1 MRFPA
6 FFCSLWPLDR
16 TTTLVLMTASRLRS
30 DIFVTISGAG
40 TPFFDGFS
48 TASAAFLILLVP
60 GLTAL
65 ETALMTSLFLAGS
78 FAGSLVAGPIADRF
92 GRRGLFAGAAAG
104 ILALTLLAYVLPEV
118 SVILAMRF
126 LTGFLVGGDYPVSQ
140 AIVTESVS
148 PERRTRALAV
158 MMLAWNVGA
167 LAAVVTALPVLLSDR
182 SWLFFWTVQAAVAG
196 ILLLMRLRV
205 AESSEWLRE
214 RGRGKAGERAS
225 EASLDR
231 EALTAEHAGAE
242 PSDKRAYRRNL
253 VFCAGFWLCQTVP
266 VTVMMFYAGRIIEML
281 TGTSGPVTHMLLL
294 YGFFLV
300 GAIPT
305 LFPVVAS
312 RPRIVLLT
320 TYGAMFAGLSL
331 VAFGGNDTAASAGFV
346 LFAFAYG
353 LQAPLDFVYPN
364 LLFPTAIRARA
375 VGLVTALARV
385 GATASAFAFP
395 LLLEDFGAPT
405 LFAGGLG
412 LLASGFLLG
421 VLLAPRDRAFGA
433 GTDLKD

>member
-1 MRFPA
+1 
-6 FFCSLWPLDR
+6 
-16 TTTLVLMTASRLRS
+16 MTALRLRS
-30 DIFVTISGAG
+30 DVFVTISGAG
-40 TPFFDGFS
+40 TPFLDGFS

-60 GLTAL
+60 GLTSL

-104 ILALTLLAYVLPEV
+104 ILALTLLARALPEV

-126 LTGFLVGGDYPVSQ
+126 LTGFWVGGDYPVSQ

-167 LAAVVTALPVLLSDR
+167 LAAVITALPVLLADR
-182 SWLFFWTVQAAVAG
+182 SWLFFWTMQAAVAG
-196 ILLLMRLRV
+196 VLFLMRLRV
-205 AESSEWLRE
+205 AESGEWLRE
-214 RGRGKAGERAS
+214 RDKGAKKVE
-225 EASLDR
+225 DR
-231 EALTAEHAGAE
+231 ETSSERKVFTAEPSEGR
-242 PSDKRAYRRNL
+242 SDKRAYRRNL

-266 VTVMMFYAGRIIEML
+266 VTVMMFYAGRIIEIL
-281 TGTSGPVTHMLLL
+281 TGTNGPVTHMLLL

-312 RPRIVLLT
+312 RPRTVLLT
-320 TYGAMFAGLSL
+320 TYVAMFAGLAL
-331 VAFGGNDTAASAGFV
+331 VAFGGSDTAASAGFV

-395 LLLEDFGAPT
+395 LLLEDFGAPA

-421 VLLAPRDRAFGA
+421 VLLAPRDRALGA
-433 GTDLKD
+433 SANLKE

>member
-1 MRFPA
+1 
-6 FFCSLWPLDR
+6 
-16 TTTLVLMTASRLRS
+16 MTASRLRS
-30 DIFVTISGAG
+30 DVFVALSGAG
-40 TPFFDGFS
+40 PPFLDGFS
-48 TASAAFLILLVP
+48 TAFAAFLILLIP
-60 GLTAL
+60 GLTPL
-65 ETALMTSLFLAGS
+65 ETALVTSLFLAGS
-78 FAGSLVAGPIADRF
+78 FAGSLVAGPVADRF

-104 ILALTLLAYVLPEV
+104 VLALTLFAYFLPEV

-196 ILLLMRLRV
+196 ILFLMRLRV

-214 RGRGKAGERAS
+214 REKGKAGEKAS
-225 EASLDR
+225 AVSSDKRLP
-231 EALTAEHAGAE
+231 AAE
-242 PSDKRAYRRNL
+242 PSESRTEKRIDKRAYRRNL

-266 VTVMMFYAGRIIEML
+266 VTVMMFYAGRIIEIL

-312 RPRIVLLT
+312 RPRTVLLT
-320 TYGAMFAGLSL
+320 TYVAMFAGLAL
-331 VAFGGNDTAASAGFV
+331 VAFGGSDRAASAGFV

-395 LLLEDFGAPT
+395 LLLEDFGAPA

-421 VLLAPRDRAFGA
+421 LLLAPRDRALGA
-433 GTDLKD
+433 SPNLKE

>member
-1 MRFPA
+1 
-6 FFCSLWPLDR
+6 
-16 TTTLVLMTASRLRS
+16 MTASRLRS
-30 DIFVTISGAG
+30 DVFVTLSGAG
-40 TPFFDGFS
+40 TPFLDGFS
-48 TASAAFLILLVP
+48 TASAAFLILLIP
-60 GLTAL
+60 GLTPL
-65 ETALMTSLFLAGS
+65 ETALVTSLFLAGS
-78 FAGSLVAGPIADRF
+78 FAGSLVAGPVADRF

-104 ILALTLLAYVLPEV
+104 VLALTLFAYFLPEV

-196 ILLLMRLRV
+196 ILFLMRLRV

-214 RGRGKAGERAS
+214 REKGKAGEKAS
-225 EASLDR
+225 AVSSDKRLP
-231 EALTAEHAGAE
+231 AAE
-242 PSDKRAYRRNL
+242 PSESRTEKRIDKRAYRRNL

-266 VTVMMFYAGRIIEML
+266 VTVMMFYAGRIIEIL

-312 RPRIVLLT
+312 RPRTVLLT
-320 TYGAMFAGLSL
+320 TYVAMFAGLAL
-331 VAFGGNDTAASAGFV
+331 VAFGGTDRAASAGFV

-364 LLFPTAIRARA
+364 LLFPAAIRARA

-395 LLLEDFGAPT
+395 LLLEDFGAPA

-421 VLLAPRDRAFGA
+421 LLLAPRDRALGA
-433 GTDLKD
+433 SPNLKE

>member
-1 MRFPA
+1 
-6 FFCSLWPLDR
+6 
-16 TTTLVLMTASRLRS
+16 MTASRLRS
-30 DIFVTISGAG
+30 DVFVTLSGAG
-40 TPFFDGFS
+40 TPFLDGFS
-48 TASAAFLILLVP
+48 TASAAFLILLIP
-60 GLTAL
+60 GLMPL
-65 ETALMTSLFLAGS
+65 ETALVTSLFLAGS
-78 FAGSLVAGPIADRF
+78 FAGSLVAGPVADRF
-92 GRRGLFAGAAAG
+92 GRRGFFAGAAAG
-104 ILALTLLAYVLPEV
+104 VLALTLFVYVLPEV

-148 PERRTRALAV
+148 PERRARALAV

-167 LAAVVTALPVLLSDR
+167 LSAVVTALPVLLSDR

-196 ILLLMRLRV
+196 ILFLMRLRV

-214 RGRGKAGERAS
+214 RDKGAKKVEDRETSS
-225 EASLDR
+225 ER
-231 EALTAEHAGAE
+231 EALTAE
-242 PSDKRAYRRNL
+242 PSESRSGKRAYRRNL

-266 VTVMMFYAGRIIEML
+266 VTVMMFYAGRIIEIL
-281 TGTSGPVTHMLLL
+281 TGTNGPVTHMLLL

-312 RPRIVLLT
+312 RPRTVLLT
-320 TYGAMFAGLSL
+320 TYVAMFMGLAL
-331 VAFGGNDTAASAGFV
+331 VAFDGSDTAASAGFV

-395 LLLEDFGAPT
+395 LLLEDFGAPA

-421 VLLAPRDRAFGA
+421 LLLAPRDRALGA
-433 GTDLKD
+433 SANLKE

>member
-1 MRFPA
+1 
-6 FFCSLWPLDR
+6 
-16 TTTLVLMTASRLRS
+16 MTASRLRS
-30 DIFVTISGAG
+30 DVFVTLSGAG
-40 TPFFDGFS
+40 TPFLDGFS
-48 TASAAFLILLVP
+48 TASAAFLILLIP
-60 GLTAL
+60 GLMPL
-65 ETALMTSLFLAGS
+65 ETALVTSLFLAGS
-78 FAGSLVAGPIADRF
+78 FAGSLVAGPVADRF

-104 ILALTLLAYVLPEV
+104 VLALTLFAYFLPEV

-182 SWLFFWTVQAAVAG
+182 SWLFFWAVQAAVAG
-196 ILLLMRLRV
+196 ILFLMRLRV

-214 RGRGKAGERAS
+214 REKGKADEKAS
-225 EASLDR
+225 AASPDASSEKRPL
-231 EALTAEHAGAE
+231 AVE
-242 PSDKRAYRRNL
+242 PSESRSEKRTEKRIDKRAYRRNL

-266 VTVMMFYAGRIIEML
+266 VTVMMFYAGRIIEIL

-312 RPRIVLLT
+312 RPRTVLLT
-320 TYGAMFAGLSL
+320 TYVAMFAGVAL
-331 VAFGGNDTAASAGFV
+331 VAFGGSDRAASAGFV

-395 LLLEDFGAPT
+395 LLLEDFGAPA

-412 LLASGFLLG
+412 LLASGFVLG
-421 VLLAPRDRAFGA
+421 VLLAPRDRALGA
-433 GTDLKD
+433 SANLKK

>member
-1 MRFPA
+1 
-6 FFCSLWPLDR
+6 
-16 TTTLVLMTASRLRS
+16 MTASRLRS
-30 DIFVTISGAG
+30 DVFVTLSGAG
-40 TPFFDGFS
+40 TPFLDGFS
-48 TASAAFLILLVP
+48 TASAAFLILLIP
-60 GLTAL
+60 GLTPL
-65 ETALMTSLFLAGS
+65 ETALVTSLFLAGS
-78 FAGSLVAGPIADRF
+78 FAGSLVAGPVADRF
-92 GRRGLFAGAAAG
+92 GRRGFFAGAAAG
-104 ILALTLLAYVLPEV
+104 VLALTLFVYVLPEV

-196 ILLLMRLRV
+196 ILFLMRLRV

-214 RGRGKAGERAS
+214 REKGKAGEKAS
-225 EASLDR
+225 AVSSDKRLP
-231 EALTAEHAGAE
+231 AAE
-242 PSDKRAYRRNL
+242 PSESRTEKRIDKRAYRRNL

-266 VTVMMFYAGRIIEML
+266 VTVMMFYAGRIIEIL

-305 LFPVVAS
+305 LFPIVAS
-312 RPRIVLLT
+312 RPRTVLLT
-320 TYGAMFAGLSL
+320 TYVAMFAGLAL
-331 VAFGGNDTAASAGFV
+331 VAFGGSDRAASAGFV

-395 LLLEDFGAPT
+395 LLLEDFGAPA

-421 VLLAPRDRAFGA
+421 LLLAPRDRALGA
-433 GTDLKD
+433 SPNLKE

>member
-1 MRFPA
+1 
-6 FFCSLWPLDR
+6 
-16 TTTLVLMTASRLRS
+16 MTASRLRS
-30 DIFVTISGAG
+30 DVFVTLSGAG
-40 TPFFDGFS
+40 TPFLDGFS
-48 TASAAFLILLVP
+48 TASAAFLILLIP
-60 GLTAL
+60 GLTPL
-65 ETALMTSLFLAGS
+65 ETALVTSLFLAGS
-78 FAGSLVAGPIADRF
+78 FAGSLVAGPVADRF

-104 ILALTLLAYVLPEV
+104 VLALTLFAYFLPEV

-196 ILLLMRLRV
+196 ILFLMRLRV

-214 RGRGKAGERAS
+214 RAKGKAGEKAS
-225 EASLDR
+225 AVSSDKRLP
-231 EALTAEHAGAE
+231 AAE
-242 PSDKRAYRRNL
+242 PSESRTEKRIDKRAYRRNL

-266 VTVMMFYAGRIIEML
+266 VTVMMFYAGRIIEIL

-312 RPRIVLLT
+312 RPRTVLLT
-320 TYGAMFAGLSL
+320 TYVAMFAGLAL
-331 VAFGGNDTAASAGFV
+331 VAFGGSDRAASAGFV

-395 LLLEDFGAPT
+395 LLLEDFGAPA

-421 VLLAPRDRAFGA
+421 LLLAPRDRALGA
-433 GTDLKD
+433 SPNLKE

>member
-1 MRFPA
+1 
-6 FFCSLWPLDR
+6 
-16 TTTLVLMTASRLRS
+16 MTALRLRS
-30 DIFVTISGAG
+30 DVFVTISGAG
-40 TPFFDGFS
+40 TPFLDGFS

-60 GLTAL
+60 GLTSL

-104 ILALTLLAYVLPEV
+104 ILALTLLVRALPEV

-167 LAAVVTALPVLLSDR
+167 LSAVVTALPVLLADR

-196 ILLLMRLRV
+196 ILFLMRLRV

-214 RGRGKAGERAS
+214 RDKGEKKVEDRETSS
-225 EASLDR
+225 ER
-231 EALTAEHAGAE
+231 EALTAE
-242 PSDKRAYRRNL
+242 PSESRSGKRAYRRNL

-266 VTVMMFYAGRIIEML
+266 VTVMMFYAGRIIEIL
-281 TGTSGPVTHMLLL
+281 TGTNGPVTHMLLL

-312 RPRIVLLT
+312 RPRTVLLT
-320 TYGAMFAGLSL
+320 TYVAMFMGLAL
-331 VAFGGNDTAASAGFV
+331 VAFGGSDTAASAGFV

-395 LLLEDFGAPT
+395 LLLEDFGAPA

-421 VLLAPRDRAFGA
+421 LLLAPRDRALGA
-433 GTDLKD
+433 SANLKE

>member
-1 MRFPA
+1 
-6 FFCSLWPLDR
+6 
-16 TTTLVLMTASRLRS
+16 MTASRLRS
-30 DIFVTISGAG
+30 DVFVTLSGAG
-40 TPFFDGFS
+40 TPFLDGFS
-48 TASAAFLILLVP
+48 TASAAFLILLIP
-60 GLTAL
+60 GLTPL
-65 ETALMTSLFLAGS
+65 ETALVTSLFLAGS
-78 FAGSLVAGPIADRF
+78 FAGSLVAGPVADRF
-92 GRRGLFAGAAAG
+92 GRRGFFAGAAAG
-104 ILALTLLAYVLPEV
+104 VLALTLFVYVLPEV

-148 PERRTRALAV
+148 PERRARALAV

-167 LAAVVTALPVLLSDR
+167 LSAVVTALPVLLSDR

-196 ILLLMRLRV
+196 ILFLIRLRV

-214 RGRGKAGERAS
+214 RDKGAKKVEDRETSS
-225 EASLDR
+225 ER
-231 EALTAEHAGAE
+231 EALTAE
-242 PSDKRAYRRNL
+242 PSESRSGKRAYRRNL

-266 VTVMMFYAGRIIEML
+266 VTVMMFYAGRIIEIL
-281 TGTSGPVTHMLLL
+281 TGTNGPVTHMLLL

-312 RPRIVLLT
+312 RPRTVLLT
-320 TYGAMFAGLSL
+320 TYVAMFMGLAL
-331 VAFGGNDTAASAGFV
+331 VAFGGSDTAASAGFV

-395 LLLEDFGAPT
+395 LLLEDFGAPA

-421 VLLAPRDRAFGA
+421 LLLAPRDRALGA
-433 GTDLKD
+433 SANLKK

>member
-1 MRFPA
+1 
-6 FFCSLWPLDR
+6 
-16 TTTLVLMTASRLRS
+16 MTALRLRS
-30 DIFVTISGAG
+30 DVFVTISGAG
-40 TPFFDGFS
+40 TPFLDGFS

-60 GLTAL
+60 GLTSL

-104 ILALTLLAYVLPEV
+104 ILALTLLARALPEV

-167 LAAVVTALPVLLSDR
+167 LSAVVTALPVLLADR

-196 ILLLMRLRV
+196 ILFLMRLRV

-214 RGRGKAGERAS
+214 RDKGEKKVEDRETSS
-225 EASLDR
+225 ER
-231 EALTAEHAGAE
+231 EALTAE
-242 PSDKRAYRRNL
+242 PSESRSGKRAYRRNL

-266 VTVMMFYAGRIIEML
+266 VTVMMFYAGRIIEIL
-281 TGTSGPVTHMLLL
+281 TGTNGPVTHMLLL

-312 RPRIVLLT
+312 RPRTVLLT
-320 TYGAMFAGLSL
+320 TYAAMFAGLAL
-331 VAFGGNDTAASAGFV
+331 VAFGGSDTAASAGFV

-395 LLLEDFGAPT
+395 LLLEDFGAPA

-412 LLASGFLLG
+412 LLASGFVLG
-421 VLLAPRDRAFGA
+421 VLLAPRDRALGA
-433 GTDLKD
+433 SANLKK

>member
-1 MRFPA
+1 
-6 FFCSLWPLDR
+6 
-16 TTTLVLMTASRLRS
+16 MTASRLRS
-30 DIFVTISGAG
+30 DVFVTISGAG
-40 TPFFDGFS
+40 TPFLDGFS
-48 TASAAFLILLVP
+48 TASAAFLILLIP
-60 GLTAL
+60 GLTPL

-104 ILALTLLAYVLPEV
+104 ILALTLLARALPEV

-126 LTGFLVGGDYPVSQ
+126 LTGFWVGGDYPVSQ

-182 SWLFFWTVQAAVAG
+182 SWLFFWAVQAAVAG
-196 ILLLMRLRV
+196 ILVLMRLRV

-214 RGRGKAGERAS
+214 REKGKAGEKVPEVSS
-225 EASLDR
+225 EASSEQKPL
-231 EALTAEHAGAE
+231 AAESSE
-242 PSDKRAYRRNL
+242 SRTDNLSEKRAYRRNL

-266 VTVMMFYAGRIIEML
+266 VTVMMFYAGRIIEIL

-312 RPRIVLLT
+312 RPRTVLLT
-320 TYGAMFAGLSL
+320 TYAAMFAGLAL
-331 VAFGGNDTAASAGFV
+331 VAFGGSDTAASAGFV

-395 LLLEDFGAPT
+395 LLLEDFGAPA

-412 LLASGFLLG
+412 LLASGFVLG
-421 VLLAPRDRAFGA
+421 VLLAPRDRALGA
-433 GTDLKD
+433 SANLKK

>member
-1 MRFPA
+1 
-6 FFCSLWPLDR
+6 
-16 TTTLVLMTASRLRS
+16 MTALRLRS
-30 DIFVTISGAG
+30 DVFVTISGAG
-40 TPFFDGFS
+40 TPFLDGFS

-60 GLTAL
+60 GLTSL

-104 ILALTLLAYVLPEV
+104 ILALTLLARALPEV

-167 LAAVVTALPVLLSDR
+167 LSAVVTALPVLLADR

-196 ILLLMRLRV
+196 ILFLMRLRV

-214 RGRGKAGERAS
+214 RDKGEKKVEDRETSS
-225 EASLDR
+225 ER
-231 EALTAEHAGAE
+231 EALTAE
-242 PSDKRAYRRNL
+242 PSESRSGKRAYRRNL

-266 VTVMMFYAGRIIEML
+266 VTVMMFYAGRIIEIL
-281 TGTSGPVTHMLLL
+281 TGTNGPVTHMLLL

-312 RPRIVLLT
+312 RPRTVLLT
-320 TYGAMFAGLSL
+320 TYVAMFMGLAL
-331 VAFGGNDTAASAGFV
+331 VAFGGSDTAASAGFV

-395 LLLEDFGAPT
+395 LLLEDFGAPA

-421 VLLAPRDRAFGA
+421 LLLAPRDRALGA
-433 GTDLKD
+433 SVNLKE

>member
-1 MRFPA
+1 
-6 FFCSLWPLDR
+6 
-16 TTTLVLMTASRLRS
+16 MTASRLRS
-30 DIFVTISGAG
+30 DVFVTLSGAG
-40 TPFFDGFS
+40 TPFLDGFS
-48 TASAAFLILLVP
+48 TASAAFLILLIP
-60 GLTAL
+60 GLTPL
-65 ETALMTSLFLAGS
+65 ETALVTSLFLAGS
-78 FAGSLVAGPIADRF
+78 FAGSLVAGPVADRF

-104 ILALTLLAYVLPEV
+104 VLALTLFAYFLPEV

-196 ILLLMRLRV
+196 ILFLMRLRV

-214 RGRGKAGERAS
+214 REKGKAGEKAS
-225 EASLDR
+225 AVSSDKRLP
-231 EALTAEHAGAE
+231 AAE
-242 PSDKRAYRRNL
+242 PSESRTEKRIDKRAYRRNL

-266 VTVMMFYAGRIIEML
+266 VTVMMFYAGRIIEIL

-300 GAIPT
+300 WAIPT

-312 RPRIVLLT
+312 RPRTVLLT
-320 TYGAMFAGLSL
+320 TYVAMFAGLAL
-331 VAFGGNDTAASAGFV
+331 VAFGGSDRAASAGFV

-395 LLLEDFGAPT
+395 LLLEDFGAPA

-421 VLLAPRDRAFGA
+421 LLLAPRDRALGA
-433 GTDLKD
+433 SPNLKE

>member
-1 MRFPA
+1 
-6 FFCSLWPLDR
+6 
-16 TTTLVLMTASRLRS
+16 
-30 DIFVTISGAG
+30 
-40 TPFFDGFS
+40 
-48 TASAAFLILLVP
+48 
-60 GLTAL
+60 
-65 ETALMTSLFLAGS
+65 
-78 FAGSLVAGPIADRF
+78 
-92 GRRGLFAGAAAG
+92 
-104 ILALTLLAYVLPEV
+104 
-118 SVILAMRF
+118 
-126 LTGFLVGGDYPVSQ
+126 
-140 AIVTESVS
+140 
-148 PERRTRALAV
+148 

-196 ILLLMRLRV
+196 ILFLMRLRV

-214 RGRGKAGERAS
+214 REKGKAGEKAS
-225 EASLDR
+225 AVSSDKRLP
-231 EALTAEHAGAE
+231 AAE
-242 PSDKRAYRRNL
+242 PSESRTEKRIDKRAYRRNL

-266 VTVMMFYAGRIIEML
+266 VTVMMFYAGRIIEIL

-312 RPRIVLLT
+312 RPRTVLLT
-320 TYGAMFAGLSL
+320 TYVAMFAGLAL
-331 VAFGGNDTAASAGFV
+331 VAFGGSDRAASAGFV

-395 LLLEDFGAPT
+395 LLLEDFGAPA

-421 VLLAPRDRAFGA
+421 LLLAPRDRALGA
-433 GTDLKD
+433 SPNLKE

>member
-1 MRFPA
+1 
-6 FFCSLWPLDR
+6 
-16 TTTLVLMTASRLRS
+16 MTASRLRS
-30 DIFVTISGAG
+30 DVFVTLSGAG
-40 TPFFDGFS
+40 TPFLDGFS
-48 TASAAFLILLVP
+48 TASAAFLILLIP
-60 GLTAL
+60 GLTPL
-65 ETALMTSLFLAGS
+65 ETALVTSLFLAGS
-78 FAGSLVAGPIADRF
+78 FAGSLVAGPVADRF

-104 ILALTLLAYVLPEV
+104 VLALTLFVYVLPEV

-148 PERRTRALAV
+148 PERRARALAV

-167 LAAVVTALPVLLSDR
+167 LSAVVTALPVLLSDR

-196 ILLLMRLRV
+196 ILFLMRLRV

-214 RGRGKAGERAS
+214 RDKGAKKVEDRETSS
-225 EASLDR
+225 ER
-231 EALTAEHAGAE
+231 EALTAE
-242 PSDKRAYRRNL
+242 PSESRSGKRAYRRNL

-266 VTVMMFYAGRIIEML
+266 VTVMMFYAGRIIEIL
-281 TGTSGPVTHMLLL
+281 TGTNGPVTHMLLL

-312 RPRIVLLT
+312 RPRTVLLT
-320 TYGAMFAGLSL
+320 TYVAMFMGLAL
-331 VAFGGNDTAASAGFV
+331 VAFGGSDTAASAGFV

-395 LLLEDFGAPT
+395 LLLEDFGAPA

-421 VLLAPRDRAFGA
+421 LLLAPRDRALGA
-433 GTDLKD
+433 SPNLKE

>member
-1 MRFPA
+1 
-6 FFCSLWPLDR
+6 
-16 TTTLVLMTASRLRS
+16 MTASRLRS
-30 DIFVTISGAG
+30 DVFVTLSGAG
-40 TPFFDGFS
+40 TPFLDGFS
-48 TASAAFLILLVP
+48 TASAAFLILLIP
-60 GLTAL
+60 GLTPL
-65 ETALMTSLFLAGS
+65 ETALVTSLFLAGS
-78 FAGSLVAGPIADRF
+78 FAGSLVAGPVADRF
-92 GRRGLFAGAAAG
+92 GRRGFFAGAAAG
-104 ILALTLLAYVLPEV
+104 VLALTLFVYVLPEV

-148 PERRTRALAV
+148 PERRARALAV

-167 LAAVVTALPVLLSDR
+167 LSAVVTALPVLLSDR

-196 ILLLMRLRV
+196 ILFLIRLRV

-214 RGRGKAGERAS
+214 RDKGAKKVEDRETSS
-225 EASLDR
+225 ER
-231 EALTAEHAGAE
+231 EALTAE
-242 PSDKRAYRRNL
+242 PSESRSGKRAYRRNL

-266 VTVMMFYAGRIIEML
+266 VTVMMFYAGRIIEIL
-281 TGTSGPVTHMLLL
+281 TGTNGPVTHMLLL

-312 RPRIVLLT
+312 RPRTVLLT
-320 TYGAMFAGLSL
+320 TYVAMFMGLAL
-331 VAFGGNDTAASAGFV
+331 VAFGGSDTAASAGFV

-395 LLLEDFGAPT
+395 LLLEDFGAPA

-421 VLLAPRDRAFGA
+421 LLLAPRDRALGA
-433 GTDLKD
+433 SPNLKE

>member
-1 MRFPA
+1 
-6 FFCSLWPLDR
+6 
-16 TTTLVLMTASRLRS
+16 MTASRLRS
-30 DIFVTISGAG
+30 DVFVTLSGAG
-40 TPFFDGFS
+40 TPFLDGFS
-48 TASAAFLILLVP
+48 TASAAFLILLIP
-60 GLTAL
+60 GLTPL
-65 ETALMTSLFLAGS
+65 ETALVTSLFLAGS
-78 FAGSLVAGPIADRF
+78 FAGSLVAGPVADRF

-104 ILALTLLAYVLPEV
+104 VLALTLFAYFLPEV

-196 ILLLMRLRV
+196 ILFLMRLRV

-214 RGRGKAGERAS
+214 REKGKAGEKAS
-225 EASLDR
+225 AVSSDKRLP
-231 EALTAEHAGAE
+231 AAE
-242 PSDKRAYRRNL
+242 PSESRTEKRIDKRAYRRNL

-266 VTVMMFYAGRIIEML
+266 VTVMMFYAGRIIEIL

-312 RPRIVLLT
+312 RPRTVLLT
-320 TYGAMFAGLSL
+320 TYVAMFAGLAL
-331 VAFGGNDTAASAGFV
+331 VAFGGSDRAASAGFV

-395 LLLEDFGAPT
+395 LLLEDFGAPA

-421 VLLAPRDRAFGA
+421 LLLAPRDRAHGA
-433 GTDLKD
+433 SPNLKE

>member
-1 MRFPA
+1 
-6 FFCSLWPLDR
+6 
-16 TTTLVLMTASRLRS
+16 MTASRLRS
-30 DIFVTISGAG
+30 DVFVTLSGAG
-40 TPFFDGFS
+40 TPFLDGFS
-48 TASAAFLILLVP
+48 TASAAFLILLIP
-60 GLTAL
+60 GLTPL
-65 ETALMTSLFLAGS
+65 ETALVTSLFLAGS
-78 FAGSLVAGPIADRF
+78 FAGSLVAGPVADRF

-104 ILALTLLAYVLPEV
+104 VLALTLFAYFLPEV

-196 ILLLMRLRV
+196 ILFLMRLRV

-214 RGRGKAGERAS
+214 REKGKAGEKAS
-225 EASLDR
+225 AVSSDKRLP
-231 EALTAEHAGAE
+231 AAE
-242 PSDKRAYRRNL
+242 PSESRTEKRIDKRAYRRNL

-266 VTVMMFYAGRIIEML
+266 VTVMMFYAGRIIEIL

-312 RPRIVLLT
+312 RPRTVLLT
-320 TYGAMFAGLSL
+320 TYVAMFAGLAL
-331 VAFGGNDTAASAGFV
+331 VAFGGSDRAASAGFV

-395 LLLEDFGAPT
+395 LLLEDFGAPA

-421 VLLAPRDRAFGA
+421 LLLAPRDRALGA
-433 GTDLKD
+433 SPNLKE